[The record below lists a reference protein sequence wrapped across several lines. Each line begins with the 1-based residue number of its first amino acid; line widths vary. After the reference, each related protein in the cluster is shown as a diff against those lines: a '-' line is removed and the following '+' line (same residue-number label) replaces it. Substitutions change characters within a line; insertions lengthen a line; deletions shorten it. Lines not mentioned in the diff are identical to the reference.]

1 MKKPI
6 AEVVL
11 ELRDL
16 FNIDSDNFF
25 GSSEFD
31 NKFMINKRQFSQ
43 HEVIDKLQN
52 YFYDKTID
60 GGYLKVDS
68 ITFLHTTFEVISG
81 KP

>member
-1 MKKPI
+1 MKKSI
-6 AEVVL
+6 SEVVL
-11 ELRDL
+11 ELRNL

-25 GSSEFD
+25 GSSEFE
-31 NKFMINKRQFSQ
+31 NKFMINKRQFSR

-52 YFYDKTID
+52 YFLDKTI
-60 GGYLKVDS
+60 GGRYLKVDI